1 MEEGLFGQSPSLGS
15 STVMISPQ
23 TTTSYTSITF
33 NSNKEKPLTAQL
45 TYAYKLSC
53 SDCPSDNGN
62 KGTNSTNNGTNNTTD
77 GTIITNST
85 NTNGT
90 DCTPITSVNVNCSL
104 SVRLISYYKPYSVLE
119 TVGAR
124 GSAYCCCDCSFIGFR
139 CCDRNVDKAN
149 DRCVV
154 RKCPTRF
161 RVCAKQGSGSEI
173 CSSTTSPFEL
183 NSNFT
188 FSQGGTYGGLENPI
202 QLTANNLSS
211 DNVSHTIIVNF

>member
-23 TTTSYTSITF
+23 TTTAYTRMTF
-33 NSNKEKPLTAQL
+33 NNNKEKPLTAQL

-53 SDCPSDNGN
+53 SDCSSDNGN
-62 KGTNSTNNGTNNTTD
+62 KGTNNINNTTG
-77 GTIITNST
+77 GTNITNST

-90 DCTPITSVNVNCSL
+90 DCTPVTSVNVNCSL

-119 TVGAR
+119 TAGAT
-124 GSAYCCCDCSFIGFR
+124 GTAYCCCDCSNTGFR
-139 CCDRNVDKAN
+139 CCDRNVDTAN
-149 DRCVV
+149 SRCVV
-154 RKCPTRF
+154 RKCPTHF

-173 CSSTTSPFEL
+173 CSSTMSPFGL
-183 NSNFT
+183 DSNFT

-211 DNVSHTIIVNF
+211 DNVSHTIIINF

>member
-1 MEEGLFGQSPSLGS
+1 MEEGPFGQSPSLGS
-15 STVMISPQ
+15 STVMIPPQ
-23 TTTSYTSITF
+23 TTTTYTRMTF
-33 NSNKEKPLTAQL
+33 NNNKEKPLTAQL

-53 SDCPSDNGN
+53 SDCPSDKGN
-62 KGTNSTNNGTNNTTD
+62 KGTNNTNNTTD
-77 GTIITNST
+77 GTTSTNST

-90 DCTPITSVNVNCSL
+90 DCTPVTSVNVNCSL
-104 SVRLISYYKPYSVLE
+104 SVRLISYHKPYSVLK
-119 TVGAR
+119 TVGAT

-139 CCDRNVDKAN
+139 CCDRNVDTAN

-154 RKCPTRF
+154 RKCPTHF
-161 RVCAKQGSGSEI
+161 RVCARQRSGSEI

-202 QLTANNLSS
+202 HLIANNLKS
-211 DNVSHTIIVNF
+211 DNVSHTITINF